1 MSRKESTK
9 FMMRSYIHKIFT
21 PTNDHVFVKDCFII
35 IHRNKL
41 VLNHNWKDYTFGR
54 GGGGL
59 KKSIPEIYVLH
70 WIYLTSQH

>member
-41 VLNHNWKDYTFGR
+41 VLNHNKYKLTT
-54 GGGGL
+54 
-59 KKSIPEIYVLH
+59 KKSLDHKLLIKR
-70 WIYLTSQH
+70 